1 MTVCFGLVSAL
12 LPAMGPSGVLV
23 ALTLFLLWSVAVMG
37 FILHHAL
44 NVRFGIGVGLALATS
59 LLSTTLGQL
68 ALGI

>member
-1 MTVCFGLVSAL
+1 
-12 LPAMGPSGVLV
+12 MGPSGVLV